1 MASIIATASAVISA
15 LKAGS
20 TINDPHPQ
28 LHLEERNAIAALQQA
43 VSDNQAAL
51 GTLAPKV
58 PAYFATEA
66 AALAAGQAGT
76 LTIGQ
81 EVVIG

>member
-1 MASIIATASAVISA
+1 MALIATASAVIAA

-28 LHLEERNAIAALQQA
+28 LHLEERNAIAALQQS

-51 GTLAPKV
+51 AALTPKV

-76 LTIGQ
+76 LAIGQ
-81 EVVIG
+81 LVEVG